1 MSRLLFLVCL
11 CHMFTIIVTAPSQH
25 MICKNVDGVFAEDEN
40 DLIPSRGSAH
50 SRSFQSLPG
59 KRGPKGERGGI
70 GMHGVKGQQGESG
83 IVDYQ
88 KVNATVEQL
97 FEKFVQKSVASRIE
111 ELEER
116 MLTKLDE
123 AVQKLDEKI
132 DEIDTILLGSCD
144 GVSYLG
150 KCYIASLHTAYDVNY
165 DQAVAMCGERSG
177 KPADIIDS
185 QHYDLVLKYIRS
197 LMSSSYAS
205 IWLAMTYV
213 HQTKKALLS
222 SGTTAPYTNY
232 YPGNPSSSASY
243 TGMEIGVR
251 NPSSSSQGMF
261 NYARSYTRHGVLCQK
276 ERFTPN

>member
-11 CHMFTIIVTAPSQH
+11 CHMFTTIVTAPSQH
-25 MICKNVDGVFAEDEN
+25 MICNNVDDVFAEDEN
-40 DLIPSRGSAH
+40 DSIPSRGSAH
-50 SRSFQSLPG
+50 SRRFQSLPG
-59 KRGPKGERGGI
+59 KRGSKGERGEM

-97 FEKFVQKSVASRIE
+97 FERFVENSVASRVE

-116 MLTKLDE
+116 MLAKLEE

-132 DEIDTILLGSCD
+132 LQGSCD

-150 KCYIASLHTAYDVNY
+150 KCYIASLHIERDVNY
-165 DQAVAMCGERSG
+165 DQAVAMCGERSA

-197 LMSSSYAS
+197 VLSISYAEL
-205 IWLAMTYV
+205 WLGMKYD
-213 HQTKKALLS
+213 HQTKRALLS

-232 YPGNPSSSASY
+232 HPGHPRPY
-243 TGMEIGVR
+243 TLMAIVVR
-251 NPSSSSQGMF
+251 NPSSSNQGMF
-261 NYARSYTRHGVLCQK
+261 NTHPSSNLNGVLCQK
-276 ERFTPN
+276 ERFPSN

>member
-1 MSRLLFLVCL
+1 MSRLLFLLVCL
-11 CHMFTIIVTAPSQH
+11 CHLLTTIVTAQSQH
-25 MICKNVDGVFAEDEN
+25 MICKNVNDVFAEDEN
-40 DLIPSRGSAH
+40 DSIPSRGSAH
-50 SRSFQSLPG
+50 SRRFQSLPG
-59 KRGPKGERGGI
+59 KRGPKGERGEI

-97 FEKFVQKSVASRIE
+97 FEKFVQKLVASRIE

-144 GVSYLG
+144 GMSYLG
-150 KCYIASLHTAYDVNY
+150 KCYIASLHTANDVNY
-165 DQAVAMCGERSG
+165 DQAVAMCGERSA

-185 QHYDLVLKYIRS
+185 HQYDLVLKYIRS
-197 LMSSSYAS
+197 LISTSYAE
-205 IWLAMTYV
+205 LRLGMKYD
-213 HQTKKALLS
+213 HQTKRALLS

-232 YPGNPSSSASY
+232 YPGHPTSYTVMAIVVSNPSSS
-243 TGMEIGVR
+243 T
-251 NPSSSSQGMF
+251 QGMF
-261 NYARSYTRHGVLCQK
+261 DTSPSSNIQGVLCQK
-276 ERFTPN
+276 ERFPSN